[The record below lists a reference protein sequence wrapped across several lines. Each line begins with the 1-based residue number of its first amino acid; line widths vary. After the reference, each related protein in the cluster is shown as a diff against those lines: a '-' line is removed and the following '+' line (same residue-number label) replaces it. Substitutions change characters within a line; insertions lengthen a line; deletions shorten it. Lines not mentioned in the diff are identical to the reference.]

1 MGTVKII
8 NGKVPN
14 FDKMILEEKD
24 ILIEDGKI
32 TDLGLVNVETDVTI
46 DAKGRIVSPGFIDI
60 HMHEETIED
69 LDDPYFTSYY
79 ELLMGAT
86 TCVAGNCGNNR
97 QSVKEFSEFIEKNG
111 SPVNYLSF
119 IGHNFLRRQVG
130 IEDRYRAAT
139 DEEIEKMKELV
150 KENIPLG
157 IVGISYGIE
166 YSPGIDFHELIE
178 LAKGLDSKDYLLSA
192 HYRNDGEKSVESIE
206 EMVKISAESGIPM
219 QIAHI
224 GSCSAFGFMKETLD
238 MIKKYREDG
247 ADIMADCY
255 PYDAF
260 ATYIGSA
267 VFDDGCFERWEKTY
281 NDILLTGDP
290 LKNVRCD
297 KETFELAR
305 KEYPNIIAAAFV
317 MREEEVIEA
326 LKAPFVFV
334 GSDSLFRRDMGHP
347 RGAGSFPRVLG
358 KYVREMKELDMV
370 DALWKMTLGPAT
382 RLNLSNKGQI
392 KVGMDADITIF
403 DPDTIEDG
411 ATYAEPTLPPKGI
424 SHVLIDGKIAVENNN
439 VLEGR
444 LGKYIKYERGRYN
457 HER

>member
-14 FDKMILEEKD
+14 FDKMTLEEMD

-32 TDLGLVNVETDVTI
+32 ADLGSVKVETDVTI
-46 DAKGRIVSPGFIDI
+46 DAKGKIVSPGFIDI

-69 LDDPYFTSYY
+69 LEDPYFTSYY

-97 QSVKEFSEFIEKNG
+97 QGVKEFSEFIEKNG

-139 DEEIEKMKELV
+139 NEEIEKMKELV

-166 YSPGIDFHELIE
+166 YSPGIDFRELVE

-206 EMVKISAESGIPM
+206 EMVKISTESGIPM

-267 VFDDGCFERWEKTY
+267 VFDDGCFERWDKTY
-281 NDILLTGDP
+281 SDILLTEDP
-290 LKNVRCD
+290 FKNVRCD

-347 RGAGSFPRVLG
+347 RGAGSFPRVLS
-358 KYVREMKELDMV
+358 KYVREMKELDIV

-382 RLNLSNKGQI
+382 RLNLSKKGQI

-403 DPDTIEDG
+403 DPETIEDG

-424 SHVLIDGKIAVENNN
+424 SHVLIDGKIAVENNK

-444 LGKYIKYERGRYN
+444 LGRYIKYERGR
-457 HER
+457 

>member
-14 FDKMILEEKD
+14 FDKMTLEEMD

-32 TDLGLVNVETDVTI
+32 ADLGSVKVETDVTI
-46 DAKGRIVSPGFIDI
+46 DAKGKIVSPGFIDI

-69 LDDPYFTSYY
+69 LEDPYFTSYY

-97 QSVKEFSEFIEKNG
+97 QGVKEFSEFIDKNG

-139 DEEIEKMKELV
+139 NEEIEKMKELV

-166 YSPGIDFHELIE
+166 YSPGIDFRELVE

-206 EMVKISAESGIPM
+206 EMVKISTESGIPM

-267 VFDDGCFERWEKTY
+267 VFDDGCFERWDKTY
-281 NDILLTGDP
+281 SDILLTEDP
-290 LKNVRCD
+290 FKNVRCD

-347 RGAGSFPRVLG
+347 RGAGSFPRVLS
-358 KYVREMKELDMV
+358 KYVREMKELDIV

-382 RLNLSNKGQI
+382 RLNLSKKGQI

-403 DPDTIEDG
+403 DPETIEDG

-424 SHVLIDGKIAVENNN
+424 SHVLIDGKIAVENNK

-444 LGKYIKYERGRYN
+444 LGRYIKYERGR
-457 HER
+457 